1 MNMNSEDEVTAL
13 GLLIGPRLLKGGT
26 EVKTSTLRGI
36 VGVYFSAHWCGP
48 CRSFTPQFRK
58 VYERAKSKGRAFEVV
73 FMSSDHDEQ
82 SFKEYFATMPWHAIP
97 YEQRARYQHLNALF
111 QIRGIPALV
120 LLDAH
125 TGGVLD
131 TNARSRVM
139 APNFVST
146 LPRSIDLDAACL
158 PEVGSGI
165 PILVR
170 YRGKEFELE
179 CEPSCLAK

>member
-1 MNMNSEDEVTAL
+1 MNSEDEVTAL

-58 VYERAKSKGRAFEVV
+58 VYERAKSKGRAFEVG

-125 TGGVLD
+125 TGGVLE

-158 PEVGSGI
+158 PEVGSGV